1 MKQTVGRLDRNVR
14 LLLGGLLA
22 LVGILGYLGFV
33 GLAWIG
39 IGQALAGVILVLV
52 GAILLI
58 TGATRFC
65 VIYSLFGLD
74 TLGRTRRDREE
85 PPVEK
90 TA

>member
-1 MKQTVGRLDRNVR
+1 M
-14 LLLGGLLA
+14 LLGGLLA
-22 LVGILGYLGFV
+22 LVGILGYIGFV

-58 TGATRFC
+58 TGATRYC
-65 VIYSLFGLD
+65 LVYSLLGLD
-74 TLGRTRRDREE
+74 TLGRSRREMEE